1 MPPARWLGPTQQ
13 GMGLGSAPCHCVGR
27 REAKAGYERPRGGRT
42 EPAFKQSGASIPR
55 LPRSP
60 QNTGEFINALLE
72 RCQTRHPPSHQ
83 PSRSP
88 IPRYAP
94 CKVAWPHPT
103 RGGPWAL
110 AADLATVSGRSERPG
125 GGRVYIQIRT
135 KVREVRTGK
144 RAYKNLDTCRYEPGY
159 VQIRSICPD
168 TDKLEYTYWSTYIN
182 TYEYVGKN
190 TYINTYE

>member
-1 MPPARWLGPTQQ
+1 M
-13 GMGLGSAPCHCVGR
+13 
-27 REAKAGYERPRGGRT
+27 
-42 EPAFKQSGASIPR
+42 
-55 LPRSP
+55 
-60 QNTGEFINALLE
+60 
-72 RCQTRHPPSHQ
+72 
-83 PSRSP
+83 
-88 IPRYAP
+88 
-94 CKVAWPHPT
+94 
-103 RGGPWAL
+103 

-190 TYINTYE
+190 TYINTYEYLHWQYVFVRICLQYVQSTSCKTADGQVIVVSVFDKWLDFDLKFVLLVHVL